1 MGMNRRIAVY
11 DPKFE
16 SLNFLCTM
24 GAYLLAVSTFPFI
37 INAIW
42 SWMYG
47 PKAGNNPWDALS
59 LEWMTTSPP
68 AIENFDKLPVVATGP
83 YDYGMS
89 NRKTEVD
96 VPLSDEREPV
106 LAAGPNSVLRA
117 DPDPTV
123 AANPE
128 DRK

>member
-1 MGMNRRIAVY
+1 VLGIYAAISTGTPNYWADAEFWGKVHCALTFVGLNDLHAYAKLMGMNRIAEY

-24 GAYLLAVSTFPFI
+24 GSYLLAVSTFPFI

-83 YDYGMS
+83 
-89 NRKTEVD
+89 
-96 VPLSDEREPV
+96 L
-106 LAAGPNSVLRA
+106 
-117 DPDPTV
+117 
-123 AANPE
+123 
-128 DRK
+128 